1 MHINVYLFNKYDIKH
16 CQTLYL
22 ITLKLEVSFHNFH
35 SNDISYFIVMC
46 IFPPK
51 TIVSF
56 SYQLN
61 TSKMLD
67 IGITD
72 AMWDERS

>member
-16 CQTLYL
+16 CQNLYL
-22 ITLKLEVSFHNFH
+22 ITLKLEVSFYNFH
-35 SNDISYFIVMC
+35 LIKGHILFSFMYNFA
-46 IFPPK
+46 PK

-61 TSKMLD
+61 TSKMFY

-72 AMWDERS
+72 SM